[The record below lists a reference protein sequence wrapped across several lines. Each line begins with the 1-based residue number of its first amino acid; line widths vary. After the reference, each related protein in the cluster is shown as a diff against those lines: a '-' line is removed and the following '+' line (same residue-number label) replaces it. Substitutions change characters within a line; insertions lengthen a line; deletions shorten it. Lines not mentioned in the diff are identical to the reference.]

1 MLRVPRLTFAAFGIL
16 TASSSFDA
24 AQADP
29 YRWCADYTVLGGIGA
44 RNCYFI
50 TLAQCRATISG
61 VGGMCVE
68 NPFTTELAR
77 RTCGLHD
84 ASNRERD

>member
-29 YRWCADYTVLGGIGA
+29 YRWCADYTALGGIGA

-68 NPFTTELAR
+68 NPFYDGIGATDSRPAR
-77 RTCGLHD
+77 RIKPRT
-84 ASNRERD
+84 

>member
-50 TLAQCRATISG
+50 TLAQCR
-61 VGGMCVE
+61 
-68 NPFTTELAR
+68 
-77 RTCGLHD
+77 D
-84 ASNRERD
+84 